1 MTVCIKG
8 MVSIVVAS
16 YNYERFL
23 KNRIDGLLAQSYSDI
38 EIIVIDDMSTD
49 NSVSV
54 LNNFASNRKV
64 RVIAN
69 NSNSGWVAVSN
80 QGLAESLGEFVM
92 FANCDDIADVDL
104 VKGLVEP
111 LFLQNSIGV
120 SFCRSSMIDENG
132 FRTGTDFSFRSRS
145 FRRYCRE
152 SGMIP
157 KQLFQE
163 MLLHSCV
170 IPNLSGVL
178 FRRELLEEIGGF
190 SRRYEICSDWHL
202 YFELS
207 KRTNVF
213 YTSTE
218 LNGFRQHN
226 GTIRSSAK
234 SRLMLT
240 ETCELMANWAADG
253 KYSSRIKTLQ
263 RICDLILI
271 ETLDPRR
278 FRFGD
283 LVYFIKLASDQNKV
297 IFLMIPFSLLR
308 IGSTLAKVAFCR
320 LSARQF

>member
-1 MTVCIKG
+1 MTVCKKG

-23 KNRIDGLLAQSYSDI
+23 KNRIDGLLAQSYKNI
-38 EIIVIDDMSTD
+38 EVIVIDDMSMD

-54 LNNFASNRKV
+54 LNQFAFDPRVRIITNTSNT
-64 RVIAN
+64 
-69 NSNSGWVAVSN
+69 GWVAVSN
-80 QGLAESLGEFVM
+80 QGLAESSGEFVM

-104 VKGLVEP
+104 VTRLVEP
-111 LFLQNSIGV
+111 LFLQNSVGV
-120 SFCRSSMIDENG
+120 SFCRSAMIDEKG

-145 FRRYCRE
+145 FRRYCQE
-152 SGMIP
+152 SVMIP

-178 FRRELLEEIGGF
+178 FRRKLLEDIGGF
-190 SRRYEICSDWHL
+190 SRRYEICSDWQL

-240 ETCELMANWAADG
+240 ETCELMMNWASEG
-253 KYSSRIKTLQ
+253 EYFSRMKTLQ
-263 RICDLILI
+263 RICELILI
-271 ETLDPRR
+271 ETLDPRK
-278 FRFGD
+278 FKLGD
-283 LVYFIKLASDQNKV
+283 LVYSIKLANDLNKV
-297 IFLMIPFSLLR
+297 IFLMIPISLLS
-308 IGSTLAKVAFCR
+308 IGSTLVKIIFVHYFR
-320 LSARQF
+320 KTI